1 MTGGDRTLGHL
12 RTERSERTAPMPVEL
27 TPMSVEQPTLK
38 RKKRYLPKRLP
49 PRAFVAAVIALGG
62 MQLMAPMDFTLTIV
76 ALPKIQNELGLSAAG
91 RSWIMFASMLTC
103 SGLILLGGRLGDIV
117 GRKRIFIIGVSLFTV
132 SSTVSGVAWDEGT
145 LVLARIMKGLSL
157 AMVSP
162 TAMALVATT
171 FPKGPLRN
179 AATAVFGA
187 MVGIGSVMGLVVGGI
202 LTDVSW
208 RLAFFMSAPIGLL
221 VIYLA
226 STELRETQKVRM
238 KLDVT
243 GALLATVASTAAVF
257 GLSMEPGEGWLS
269 VSTIGSAAVA
279 LAAFAAFIVVE
290 QRAENP
296 VVPFNLFFDRSRLAT
311 YTCMF
316 IAGGAMVTLV
326 LLVAVYVQDIM
337 GYSALRAGVGFIPF
351 TIATAIGLAV
361 SSRLVMRVPPR
372 VVVVV
377 GAVLVLCGVLYGST
391 LNRGIPYFPNLVLP
405 IVIGGIGIGML
416 NVPLGLSVIA
426 SVGVERIGPT
436 TAIAVMLQGLG
447 GPMVL
452 ALIQAIIM
460 SRTLHLGG
468 TTGPV
473 KFMNAAQLNAL
484 DHGYTYGLRWLAGAV
499 VLLIGVALFIGYTAR
514 QVAHAQQVGHA
525 EEVPHK
531 TEKKVGAHRLDRAAV
546 GPTAGSQDSRRRRG
560 CLARR

>member
-1 MTGGDRTLGHL
+1 
-12 RTERSERTAPMPVEL
+12 MPVE
-27 TPMSVEQPTLK
+27 QPAPQRK
-38 RKKRYLPKRLP
+38 RRRLHDRLP
-49 PRAFVAAVIALGG
+49 SRAFVAAVIALGG

-76 ALPKIQNELGLSAAG
+76 ALPKIQNELGLSAVG

-117 GRKRIFIIGVSLFTV
+117 GRKRMFIIGVSLFTV
-132 SSTVSGVAWDEGT
+132 SSTMSGLAWDEAT
-145 LVLARIMKGLSL
+145 LVLARLMKGLSL

-171 FPKGPLRN
+171 FPKGPRRN
-179 AATAVFGA
+179 TAAAVFGA
-187 MVGIGSVMGLVVGGI
+187 MVGIGSVTGLVVGGI

-208 RLAFFMSAPIGLL
+208 RLAFFISAPIGLL

-226 STELRETQKVRM
+226 RAELRETQKVRM
-238 KLDVT
+238 KLDVP
-243 GALLATVASTAAVF
+243 GALLATVTSTATVF
-257 GLSMEPGEGWLS
+257 CLSMEPGEGWLS
-269 VSTIGSAAVA
+269 ASTIGSGAVA
-279 LAAFAAFIVVE
+279 LTAFTAFVIVE
-290 QRAENP
+290 RRAENP

-311 YTCMF
+311 YASMF

-337 GYSALRAGVGFIPF
+337 GYSALRAGVSFIPF
-351 TIATAIGLAV
+351 TIATATGLAV

-372 VVVVV
+372 VVVIT
-377 GAVLVLCGVLYGST
+377 GALLVLCGVLYGST

-452 ALIQAIIM
+452 ASIQAIIM
-460 SRTLHLGG
+460 SHTLHLGG

-473 KFMNAAQLNAL
+473 KYMNAAQLNAL
-484 DHGYTYGLRWLAGAV
+484 DHGYAYGLRWLAGAV
-499 VLLIGVALFIGYTAR
+499 VLLILVALFIGYTAR
-514 QVAHAQQVGHA
+514 QVAHAQQAKNA
-525 EEVPHK
+525 EEPARAVDAERFDH
-531 TEKKVGAHRLDRAAV
+531 AAV
-546 GPTAGSQDSRRRRG
+546 AGSPTN
-560 CLARR
+560 